1 MIHGRFLIGALCS
14 ITLLAGPVFAE
25 FQRVFENPGDGQEA
39 SDIGVISGWVFST
52 TGNPVTLQLF
62 IDGVA
67 DQTIPCC
74 GSRPDVAAAIAGA
87 PANTGFGL
95 LVNHKRLTPGPH
107 TLAVQFSAT
116 GETPVTDIHNVI
128 IVKPGGLSG
137 ENPETFF
144 SFLSDLDVTNATVA
158 LDATAG
164 EIIVAPVAAHDRGA
178 PDGSGQERQS
188 TLRLAWL
195 NGRQSFNIVS
205 AASGNEFAAVQT
217 ILTNNCAL
225 SGCHDGQGSVLP
237 RSMDLRAGQ
246 AFRSLVGNKS
256 LENSGLF
263 RVNPGDDEV
272 SYLYQKIRPSP
283 APAVGA
289 RMPIGG
295 ALTDEQ
301 IAVIENWINVGAP
314 PPQPQ

>member
-164 EIIVAPVAAHDRGA
+164 EIIVAPVAAHDRSA
-178 PDGSGQERQS
+178 PDGSGQVRQS

-195 NGRQSFNIVS
+195 NGQQSFNIVS
-205 AASGNEFAAVQT
+205 AASGTEFAAVQA
-217 ILTNNCAL
+217 ILTTSCA
-225 SGCHDGQGSVLP
+225 GCHNGVGTTLPGVL
-237 RSMDLRAGQ
+237 DLRDGQ

-256 LENSGLF
+256 LENSSLF
-263 RVNPGDDEV
+263 RINPGDDDA
-272 SYLYQKIRPSP
+272 SFLYQKIIATPTIDR
-283 APAVGA
+283 GT
-289 RMPIGG
+289 RMPLGG